1 VNSNIIHKIMFSI
14 KNKIYNLK
22 ALPLAL
28 LAGLLFSSCTIDSVD
43 STTDEISDADL
54 EAAGQIIGESLSDQ
68 NDGIL
73 TSLNDAIAIPS
84 DGGFDGVASSALAKP
99 ATSSANDDDEDNSGR
114 GSERNFSYSFD
125 PETGTHTLSFDRS
138 VNRPNFSKSSSATL
152 EYIFLDING
161 EFIVLPRAQRDRI
174 ETIDFSG
181 IRNGS
186 LETPRKKS
194 SFEREDEFLIDG
206 LTDGSPFLS
215 IDGVHRGSGNFE
227 ASGSDGQLL
236 ERNYTILVD
245 FLNVQ
250 IDKSLAELGGDLSKG
265 VTGTLTYEININ
277 RTRNGDTETKTIQG
291 TVEFTGDGT
300 ALLRFADFSKI
311 FRIKLDDGKVFDD
324 DEFEGIVRS
333 VDLDESFFTLAN
345 GQRVKVTD
353 ATEIEGDGD
362 LFSLQEVDRAI
373 QNGFIVE
380 AEGEV
385 ERREGSDFLFA
396 TEVEFELDADADF
409 EGIVQSVNLVESS
422 FTLEN
427 GRVFLVTEES
437 EIEDDGDFFS
447 LEEVDLAIQNGQ
459 IVEADGEFFRQ
470 RDTDENIVLEVEFES
485 DDDDGDDEDDD
496 NSDDGDDDSDDDD
509 DDDDE

>member
-1 VNSNIIHKIMFSI
+1 MYSLI
-14 KNKIYNLK
+14 NKIYSLK
-22 ALPLAL
+22 ILPIAL
-28 LAGLLFSSCTIDSVD
+28 LTGFLITSCTIDSVET
-43 STTDEISDADL
+43 SGDEISDGDL

-68 NDGIL
+68 NDGIF

-84 DGGFDGVASSALAKP
+84 EGGFDGTASSGFAKS
-99 ATSSANDDDEDNSGR
+99 TSSSSADDDEDNSGR

-125 PETGTHTLSFDRS
+125 PETGTHTLTFDRS
-138 VNRPNFSKSSSATL
+138 VNKPDFSKSSSATL
-152 EYIFLDING
+152 QYIFLDVNG
-161 EFIVLPRAQRDRI
+161 EFIQFPKAQRDRI

-194 SFEREDEFLIDG
+194 AFEREDDFLIDG
-206 LTDGSPFLS
+206 LTDSSPFLS

-250 IDKSLAELGGDLSKG
+250 IDKSQAVLGGDLSKG

-291 TVEFTGDGT
+291 TIEFTGDGT

-324 DEFEGIVRS
+324 NEFEGIVRS
-333 VDLDESFFTLAN
+333 VNLDESFFTLTN
-345 GQRVKVTD
+345 GQRIKVTNT
-353 ATEIEGDGD
+353 TEIDDDGD
-362 LFSLQEVDRAI
+362 LLSLEEVNRAI

-380 AEGEV
+380 AEGDV
-385 ERREGSDFLFA
+385 ERRENSDFLFA
-396 TEVEFELDADADF
+396 TEVEFEFDDDEDF
-409 EGIVQSVNLVESS
+409 EGIVQSVNLTKST
-422 FTLEN
+422 FTLGN
-427 GRVFLVTEES
+427 GRVFLLSENS
-437 EIEDDGDFFS
+437 EIDDDGDLFS
-447 LEEVDLAIQNGQ
+447 LEEVDRAIQNGQ
-459 IVEADGEFFRQ
+459 RVEADGEFVR
-470 RDTDENIVLEVEFES
+470 RRESGVNVIIEVEFEFVDS
-485 DDDDGDDEDDD
+485 NEDDDD
-496 NSDDGDDDSDDDD
+496 N
-509 DDDDE
+509 DDDE

>member
-1 VNSNIIHKIMFSI
+1 MFSI

-28 LAGLLFSSCTIDSVD
+28 LAGLMITSCTIDSVD
-43 STTDEISDADL
+43 TSKDQISDADL

-84 DGGFDGVASSALAKP
+84 EGGFDDVASSALAKP
-99 ATSSANDDDEDNSGR
+99 TSSAANDDDDNNSGR

-138 VNRPNFSKSSSATL
+138 VDRPNFSKSSSATL
-152 EYIFLDING
+152 QYIFLDVNG
-161 EFIVLPRAQRDRI
+161 EFIVFPRAQKDRI

-227 ASGSDGQLL
+227 ATGNDGQLL

-250 IDKSLAELGGDLSKG
+250 IDKSQAEFGGDLSKG

-333 VDLDESFFTLAN
+333 VNLDESFFTLTN
-345 GQRVKVTD
+345 GQRIKVTD
-353 ATEIEGDGD
+353 ATEIDDDGD
-362 LFSLQEVDRAI
+362 LFSLEEVNRAI

-380 AEGEV
+380 AEGDV
-385 ERREGSDFLFA
+385 ERRENSDFLFA
-396 TEVEFELDADADF
+396 TEVEFEFDDDEDF
-409 EGIVQSVNLVESS
+409 EGIVQSVNLNESA

-427 GRVFLVTEES
+427 GRTFLITEES
-437 EIEDDGDFFS
+437 EIDDDGDLFS
-447 LEEVDLAIQNGQ
+447 LEEVDRAVRNGQ
-459 IVEADGEFFRQ
+459 IVEADGEFIR
-470 RDTDENIVLEVEFES
+470 RRNAGINVVIEVEFEFD
-485 DDDDGDDEDDD
+485 DDDDGDD
-496 NSDDGDDDSDDDD
+496 DGDDDDDNDDDD
-509 DDDDE
+509 DDDDND